1 MAYLTIGKN
10 KIMGSSVSTDANVV
24 TVIDETCTDEQVPSA
39 LATKT
44 YVDSKDTGKDYIEIT
59 QAEYDLLTDEEKED
73 IVFYIKDAVSDNG
86 LVTVIDENVT
96 DEQVPSALATKTYV
110 DNKEVKISTEENNKI
125 ETKSDGIFVSK
136 DYVEI
141 TQDEYDLLTEEEK
154 EGIVFYI
161 KDGVTDDGIVTVI
174 DASSTDEQIPS
185 AKAVYTAIQ
194 NVSAGVPADVYSK
207 TEVDNLL
214 ADKADST
221 DIIDAYSKTEVDNLL
236 NDKVNTDD
244 VVDAYSKTEVDNLLA
259 NKADSD
265 TIVESYSKDEV
276 DTLLADK
283 ANTSA
288 IIDAYTKDETN
299 DLLDAKVNV
308 ADLVDA
314 YSKTEVDGLLNAK
327 VNTSDVV
334 TALSSSSTDEEIPS
348 AKTVFD
354 AIQSVSAGVPADVY
368 SKTDVDN
375 LLADKADID
384 DLVDAYSKTEVDTLL
399 DDKANVADIID
410 AYTKEEVNNLLDTKV
425 DTDDLVDSYSKNE
438 VDNLLANKADSSA
451 IIDAYTKTET
461 DGLLAT
467 KADTTALEEL
477 EDTLTDYPTLE
488 YLEEVKTDLEEEF
501 HTAMGKKMDVIT
513 SYLNNS
519 SGNLLDTT
527 IAPLVLCALSATNNA
542 GLHKI
547 MNDNFAYVITNFYS
561 SMTPTSNRFQI
572 AFGYGKDKMAFRRY
586 NNGWSAWTEITTT
599 TTLQSEINSFL
610 TNKLTDYPTLEYLEE
625 VKTDLENEITNI
637 PKVTKTSELTND
649 SGFITAND
657 IPDVDLEPYALKT
670 QIPTT
675 LPASDVYDWAKKATK
690 PTYTASEVGALASNG
705 TATNASKVAN
715 NLTLQIAGT
724 TKNTFNGSS
733 AQTFNIPNASTSTAG
748 VMTTAQVTKLNGI
761 ATGATKN
768 VVDTAMSSTSTNPVQ
783 NKVIYAYIQEQIQN
797 AVKNAV
803 KSAGDYMGKTMINV
817 YTHQVGNPN
826 GYTYTNN
833 NGGFADLM
841 FKTQDDRDN
850 EFILIVDGVT
860 IITSGTPSQVL
871 KKNTDSTYELKIPFK
886 STFTVSYYCEAT
898 SYLHG
903 FIYVNE

>member
-161 KDGVTDDGIVTVI
+161 KDGVTDNKLVTVI

-276 DTLLADK
+276 DALLADK
-283 ANTSA
+283 ADTSA

-308 ADLVDA
+308 VDLVDA

-368 SKTDVDN
+368 SKTDVDD

-384 DLVDAYSKTEVDTLL
+384 DLVDSYSKTEVDTLL

-467 KADTTALEEL
+467 KADTTALKEL

-488 YLEEVKTDLEEEF
+488 YLEEVKTDLE
-501 HTAMGKKMDVIT
+501 
-513 SYLNNS
+513 
-519 SGNLLDTT
+519 
-527 IAPLVLCALSATNNA
+527 
-542 GLHKI
+542 
-547 MNDNFAYVITNFYS
+547 
-561 SMTPTSNRFQI
+561 
-572 AFGYGKDKMAFRRY
+572 
-586 NNGWSAWTEITTT
+586 
-599 TTLQSEINSFL
+599 
-610 TNKLTDYPTLEYLEE
+610 
-625 VKTDLENEITNI
+625 NEIANI

-649 SGFITAND
+649 SGFITVSD
-657 IPDVDLEPYALKT
+657 IPDVDIPEVDLEPYALKT

-690 PTYTASEVGALASNG
+690 PTYTAS
-705 TATNASKVAN
+705 TDIQKNASSLSN
-715 NLTLQIAGT
+715 N
-724 TKNTFNGSS
+724 
-733 AQTFNIPNASTSTAG
+733 
-748 VMTTAQVTKLNGI
+748 
-761 ATGATKN
+761 
-768 VVDTAMSSTSTNPVQ
+768 
-783 NKVIYAYIQEQIQN
+783 
-797 AVKNAV
+797 
-803 KSAGDYMGKTMINV
+803 SAGDTNDSIENFTRTSNTDKSINPSN
-817 YTHQVGNPN
+817 GN
-826 GYTYTNN
+826 
-833 NGGFADLM
+833 
-841 FKTQDDRDN
+841 
-850 EFILIVDGVT
+850 ILI
-860 IITSGTPSQVL
+860 ILAVL
-871 KKNTDSTYELKIPFK
+871 ILCVFGIVVFKKFK
-886 STFTVSYYCEAT
+886 S
-898 SYLHG
+898 
-903 FIYVNE
+903 